1 MTAHTLLAQT
11 LAGAVYFAGFVVLAI
26 AGIPLQDRK
35 LRKRWKNTYAE
46 FENSTSIVPFTPSQQ
61 SMSSDKIEW
70 KPWVLAVLATI
81 LLLGVMHP
89 IWMIANGGTFAVFIL
104 MFGLAG
110 VLWSKI
116 SFK

>member
-70 KPWVLAVLATI
+70 NFRRNASNLDDCKWRNICGLYTYVWI
-81 LLLGVMHP
+81 SRG
-89 IWMIANGGTFAVFIL
+89 L
-104 MFGLAG
+104 MVQNQL
-110 VLWSKI
+110 
-116 SFK
+116 